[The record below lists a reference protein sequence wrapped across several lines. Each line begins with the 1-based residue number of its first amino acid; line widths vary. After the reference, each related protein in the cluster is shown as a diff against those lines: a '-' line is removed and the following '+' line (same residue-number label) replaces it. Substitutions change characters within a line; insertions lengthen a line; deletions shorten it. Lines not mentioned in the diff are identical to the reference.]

1 MAEGAESVASRGE
14 KLYATKIRGQTLG
27 AAKGDFV
34 VIDVHSGDFEVDSD
48 DVTAT
53 MRLMERRPDAITW
66 AVCVGYPAAYN
77 LRGGILARTE

>member
-1 MAEGAESVASRGE
+1 MAIGQESVASRGKE
-14 KLYATKIRGQTLG
+14 LYVTKIREQTRG
-27 AAKGDFV
+27 TAKGDYV
-34 VIDVHSGDFEVDSD
+34 VIDIHSGDFEVDPD

-77 LRGGILARTE
+77 FRGGILARTE